1 MMFADRLRMIDKR
14 LFSIG
19 KRILSSWV
27 IIEKN
32 IKEGKK
38 IMTRQVDHGLDNC
51 NKECIRKILTSM
63 YERQYHILIFAMASK
78 ILSTIKNLD
87 TNLHSYRAKKYKE
100 ISGAQK

>member
-38 IMTRQVDHGLDNC
+38 
-51 NKECIRKILTSM
+51 
-63 YERQYHILIFAMASK
+63 
-78 ILSTIKNLD
+78 
-87 TNLHSYRAKKYKE
+87 
-100 ISGAQK
+100 